1 MRVWV
6 IERENDRE
14 REVRLGLSHRI
25 SACVGERERMTELV
39 RKGEMLK
46 RKS

>member
-6 IERENDRE
+6 IERENDRERERERERESE

-25 SACVGERERMTELV
+25 SACVGERERE
-39 RKGEMLK
+39 
-46 RKS
+46 